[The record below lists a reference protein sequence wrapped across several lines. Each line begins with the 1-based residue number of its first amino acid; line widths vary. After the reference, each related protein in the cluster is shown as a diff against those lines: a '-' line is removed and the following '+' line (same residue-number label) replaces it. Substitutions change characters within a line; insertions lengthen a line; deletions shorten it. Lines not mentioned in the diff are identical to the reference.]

1 MGTIFFSSSTAIFAI
16 LEAIIPGLV
25 TIWIPLAALIVTLLA
40 IFISNPFVE
49 FFIFAVLSLIFL
61 LFSRPILQKYMERKN
76 SRFNSTMVNTELK
89 IEKVINTNRQ
99 VKEYEVKF
107 KGSIWTGISE
117 ELFKTGDIVKI
128 KSFEGNKIVLGK

>member
-1 MGTIFFSSSTAIFAI
+1 MGTIFWAASTAIFAI

-25 TIWIPLAALIVTLLA
+25 TIWMALAALIVTLLA

-99 VKEYEVKF
+99 VKEYEVKL

>member
-1 MGTIFFSSSTAIFAI
+1 
-16 LEAIIPGLV
+16 
-25 TIWIPLAALIVTLLA
+25 
-40 IFISNPFVE
+40 
-49 FFIFAVLSLIFL
+49 
-61 LFSRPILQKYMERKN
+61 
-76 SRFNSTMVNTELK
+76 MVNTELK

>member
-1 MGTIFFSSSTAIFAI
+1 MGTIFWAASTAIFAI
-16 LEAIIPGLV
+16 LEVIIPGLV
-25 TIWIPLAALIVTLLA
+25 TIWMALAALIVTLLA

-49 FFIFAVLSLIFL
+49 FFIFAVLSLIFV
-61 LFSRPILQKYMERKN
+61 LFSRPILQKYMERK
-76 SRFNSTMVNTELK
+76 SSGFKSTMVNTELK